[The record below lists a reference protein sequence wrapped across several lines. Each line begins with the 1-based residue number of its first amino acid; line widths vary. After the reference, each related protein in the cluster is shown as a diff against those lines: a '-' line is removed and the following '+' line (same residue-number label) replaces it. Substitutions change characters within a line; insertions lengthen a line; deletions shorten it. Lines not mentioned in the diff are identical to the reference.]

1 MLRID
6 RRTLGKFQFIAV
18 EGEIDMLVSP
28 DVRDALQNAFQGS
41 PEGVVVDLSGVPY
54 MDSSGIATLVEGL
67 QWSRLESAH
76 FILVGVQENVMNTLK
91 LARMSDL
98 LEIYPTAQEALQ
110 SLSP

>member
-1 MLRID
+1 MLKID

-18 EGEIDMLVSP
+18 EGEIDMFVSP
-28 DVRDALQNAFQGS
+28 DVRDALQNAFQDS

-54 MDSSGIATLVEGL
+54 MDSSGIATLGEGL
-67 QWSRLESAH
+67 QWSRRESAH
-76 FILVGVQENVMNTLK
+76 FILVGVQEEVMNTLK
-91 LARMSDL
+91 IARMSEH

>member
-1 MLRID
+1 MLKID

-18 EGEIDMLVSP
+18 EGEIDMFVSP
-28 DVRDALQNAFQGS
+28 DVRDALQNAFQDS

-67 QWSRLESAH
+67 QWSRRESAH
-76 FILVGVQENVMNTLK
+76 FILVGVQEEVMNTLK
-91 LARMSDL
+91 IARMSEY